1 MDNTVCIF
9 GSEFEYDFLSC
20 WIKYNRME
28 SCISQEALAHGIC
41 SISHLSYFENN
52 KKRLRGEIIEALLR
66 RLKITTIPNI
76 EDIGLIRQKLH
87 KLAFHI
93 ESFEY
98 DAAELTF
105 AELLELESI
114 LRNSAYNI
122 ELNIYKLMHNILVDR
137 KAYTEL
143 ENSIKK
149 LDKIYDNLDKD
160 LQYLF
165 MLSTG
170 KFLYDHLNHAE
181 GINRLEKAYK
191 LKDTPWINYRLGVAY
206 LHNLE
211 PFKAV
216 IYLEKAL
223 NSYSLTGRY
232 RNSLECHNFLGSC
245 YESLKIY
252 DKAEYHF
259 KTVLGG
265 SEFFSLNKNIFGI
278 YTSLASLYLN
288 MNKCEESLTFCKLA
302 MKPPVPSTT
311 TDPWQKAAWHS
322 SEESMI
328 AACIYIE
335 VLIKLK
341 EFLNSK
347 EIFDQY
353 LTSTYENSLY
363 YHYLHT
369 LYLSIFQFDED
380 IFYVKVTKITLP
392 FYKKI
397 GFLNIYKKVQL
408 LLIKYLESN
417 RRYKEANSIYK
428 NLCI

>member
-1 MDNTVCIF
+1 MDNTVCIL

-41 SISHLSYFENN
+41 SVSHLSYFENC
-52 KKRLRGEIIEALLR
+52 KKRLRREIIEALLK
-66 RLKITTIPNI
+66 RLKIATIP
-76 EDIGLIRQKLH
+76 DVKYIGLIRQKLH
-87 KLAFHI
+87 KLAFYI

-98 DAAELTF
+98 DAAELAF
-105 AELLELESI
+105 AELLTLEPI
-114 LRNSAYNI
+114 LQNSAYNI
-122 ELNIYKLMHNILVDR
+122 EFNIYKLMYNILVDR

-143 ENSIKK
+143 ETSINK
-149 LDKIYDNLDKD
+149 LDKIYYNLDIG

-165 MLSTG
+165 LLSTG
-170 KFLYDHLNHAE
+170 KFLYDNLNHTE
-181 GINRLEKAYK
+181 GINRLEKAYRM
-191 LKDTPWINYRLGVAY
+191 KDTPWINYRLGVAY
-206 LHNLE
+206 LHSLE
-211 PFKAV
+211 PLKAV

-223 NSYSLTGRY
+223 NSYAMTGRY

-252 DKAEYHF
+252 AKADYHF
-259 KTVLGG
+259 KTVLSG

-288 MNKCEESLTFCKLA
+288 MNRYEESITFCKLA
-302 MKPPVPSTT
+302 MNAPVLSTN
-311 TDPWQKAAWHS
+311 TDPWQKSAWHAN
-322 SEESMI
+322 EEPMI

-347 EIFDQY
+347 EIFDRY
-353 LTSTYENSLY
+353 LTSTYKNSLY

-380 IFYVKVTKITLP
+380 IFYVQVTKITLP

-397 GFLNIYKKVQL
+397 GFLNIYNKVQL
-408 LLIKYLESN
+408 LLIRYLESN

-428 NLCI
+428 SLFG